1 MDDINRGLLR
11 IIDGTASVSVSM
23 LLAAL
28 LKVWT
33 GAADWPVIGLLH
45 QMTRWEDGVIIVAT
59 LLVLPTAVTLWGGAE
74 LFFLAREMVERRYR
88 ERGRKEGIDIGVVQG
103 REEGIEIGLEKGRK
117 EGREEGIE
125 EGRRL
130 ERERI
135 RQEESRQQGI
145 EEGRRL
151 ERERIRQ
158 ELREQGGNLTLD

>member
-1 MDDINRGLLR
+1 MDDIKRGLLR

-33 GAADWPVIGLLH
+33 AAAEWPVIGQLH

-59 LLVLPTAVTLWGGAE
+59 LLVLPTALAIWGGTE
-74 LFFLAREMVERRYR
+74 LFFHARERVKQKFE
-88 ERGRKEGIDIGVVQG
+88 ERGITKGIGIGVVQG

-117 EGREEGIE
+117 EGRKEGIE

-158 ELREQGGNLTLD
+158 ELREQGGNITLE